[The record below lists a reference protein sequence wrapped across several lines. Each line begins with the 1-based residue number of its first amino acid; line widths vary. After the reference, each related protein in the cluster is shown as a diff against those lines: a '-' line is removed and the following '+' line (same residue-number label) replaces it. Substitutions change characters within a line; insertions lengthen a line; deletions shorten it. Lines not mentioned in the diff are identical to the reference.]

1 MIHARADY
9 NFIQDPR
16 GPVGDA
22 IRTISDNVRR
32 QVTEFRL
39 GGGITEV
46 LSIVDDFLA
55 GKPCPG
61 KIGQDEPVF
70 LMRAQDNAFLPILR
84 CAIEIYQAQG
94 SNAVGNLERHVRLA
108 EEWQG
113 RHPTKVADLPSEVIV
128 DDHGPLLSTETLR
141 RAGGTADQLRVLG
154 DLYTALQRAN
164 AVGVPVTVKKYGE
177 SVTIE
182 DFCKAVEQAI
192 VRSVC

>member
-9 NFIQDPR
+9 ARIQDP
-16 GPVGDA
+16 A
-22 IRTISDNVRR
+22 
-32 QVTEFRL
+32 
-39 GGGITEV
+39 
-46 LSIVDDFLA
+46 
-55 GKPCPG
+55 G
-61 KIGQDEPVF
+61 KIGEDEPVF

-84 CAIEIYQAQG
+84 CAIEIYRAQG
-94 SNAVGNLERHVRLA
+94 SNAVSNLERHVHRT

-113 RHPTKVADLPSEVIV
+113 RHPTKIADLPPEIVV

-141 RAGGTADQLRVLG
+141 RAGGTDDRLRVLG

-164 AVGVPVTVKKYGE
+164 AVGVPVTVKKYGF